1 MTEAVDTVHEPLR
14 IVVVDDNPI
23 IRESVLASVQ
33 RLNEADVGKG
43 RFLQLFEA
51 ADGATAWQRISDNQ
65 VDLAIVDLYIP
76 VLDGLSLITR
86 IREQPETTNMK
97 VLAISDLHLDHRENL
112 EALQQLPDHR
122 DDWLIIAGDIGH
134 RVESLRQAIAILGPR
149 FARLIW
155 VPGNHDLWTVSAGGD
170 DPSRE
175 LRGEAK
181 YDHLVS
187 LCREHGVL
195 TPEDP
200 YAELRFGETDYVL
213 APLFTFYDY
222 SYRPADV
229 PLEGAVGWALDSM
242 VLCTDEHYLHPEPH
256 ATRGDWCHA
265 RCELTER
272 RLEQVPRDRRLVLIS
287 HFPLR
292 EDLIR
297 IRIPRFR
304 IWCSCI
310 WGPMISA

>member
-1 MTEAVDTVHEPLR
+1 
-14 IVVVDDNPI
+14 
-23 IRESVLASVQ
+23 
-33 RLNEADVGKG
+33 
-43 RFLQLFEA
+43 
-51 ADGATAWQRISDNQ
+51 
-65 VDLAIVDLYIP
+65 
-76 VLDGLSLITR
+76 
-86 IREQPETTNMK
+86 MK
-97 VLAISDLHLDHRENL
+97 VFAISDLHLDHRENL

-122 DDWLIIAGDIGH
+122 DDWLIIAGDVGH

-213 APLFTFYDY
+213 APLFTLYDY

-229 PLEGAVGWALDSM
+229 PLEGAVRWALDSM
-242 VLCTDEHYLHPEPH
+242 VLCTDEHYLHPDPH
-256 ATRGDWCHA
+256 ATRGDWCRA

-272 RLEQVPRDRRLVLIS
+272 RLERVPHDRRLVLIS

-297 IRIPRFR
+297 IRIPRFS
-304 IWCSCI
+304 IWCGTTITEDWHTRFNVAAVVTGHLHVPRTVSRDGVRFEEVSLGYPRQWRPPRGVEPYLRQI
-310 WGPMISA
+310 LPE